1 MSELQLIPDDDL
13 VNELQARYDDILII
27 GRQVL
32 NKNDKKTRRVRW
44 CKGDPDVI
52 IGMAFA
58 VAKENIDEQYDNQT
72 REDIND

>member
-1 MSELQLIPDDDL
+1 MVHKQMTDLQLLPDDDL
-13 VNELQARYDDILII
+13 VNELQARYDDIIII

-32 NKNDKKTRRVRW
+32 EKGHKKTRRVRW

-58 VAKENIDEQYDNQT
+58 VAKENIEAHYDN
-72 REDIND
+72 DD